1 MSTGTAPSENAKQT
15 YSAGCHCGHIQFSV
29 TLSPPLPEYKVL
41 QCNCSACRRFGYLLV
56 YPTREDVKWHGDG
69 ESQVLRYRFN
79 TKQKDQMFCGKCGA
93 SLGIDF
99 REASDFNGY
108 GISARTFNGIDLDTL
123 QYKKLDGLQRVDPPG
138 DLSGKWHEQGAE
150 TVTKSAW
157 LTN

>member
-1 MSTGTAPSENAKQT
+1 MSTETAPSEKPKQT
-15 YSAGCHCGHIQFSV
+15 YPAGCHCGYIQFSV

-56 YPTREDVKWHGDG
+56 YPRREDVKWHGDS

-99 REASDFNGY
+99 REAPEFSGY

-123 QYKKLDGLQRVDPPG
+123 QYKKIDGLQRVDPPE

-150 TVTKSAW
+150 TVTKSA
-157 LTN
+157 

>member
-1 MSTGTAPSENAKQT
+1 MSTEAAPSEKPRKT
-15 YSAGCHCGHIQFSV
+15 YSAGCHCGWIKFSV

-41 QCNCSACRRFGYLLV
+41 ECNCSACRRFGYLLV
-56 YPTREDVKWHGDG
+56 YPEREDVKWHGDG
-69 ESQVLRYRFN
+69 ESQVQRYRFN
-79 TKQKDQMFCGKCGA
+79 TKEKDQMFCGKCGS

-99 REASDFNGY
+99 RETPDFNGY

-150 TVTKSAW
+150 TVTKSA
-157 LTN
+157 